1 MIEIEGNRLKKG
13 FGRLFFLCLK
23 FGCWAKI
30 EV

>member
-1 MIEIEGNRLKKG
+1 MVEIEGNRLKK
-13 FGRLFFLCLK
+13 RLWAVVFLCLK